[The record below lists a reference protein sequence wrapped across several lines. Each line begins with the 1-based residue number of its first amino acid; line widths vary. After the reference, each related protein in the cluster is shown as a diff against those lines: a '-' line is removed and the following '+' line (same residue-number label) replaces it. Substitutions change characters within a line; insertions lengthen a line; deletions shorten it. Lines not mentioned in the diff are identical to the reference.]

1 MLMDDD
7 RKKAIGKRIREIR
20 LIDLEMSQ
28 TDFANAV
35 GTTQGV
41 ISRIEKGLTLPTM
54 DVFCN
59 IVNLANKRTSDWII
73 KGK

>member
-28 TDFANAV
+28 TDFAKAV

-54 DVFCN
+54 EVFCN
-59 IVNLANKRTSDWII
+59 IVAVAKKRTSDWII

>member
-1 MLMDDD
+1 MDK
-7 RKKAIGKRIREIR
+7 RRIKAIGKRIREIR

-28 TDFANAV
+28 TEFAKAV
-35 GTTQGV
+35 GTSQGL

-54 DVFCN
+54 GVFCN
-59 IVNLANKRTSDWII
+59 IVNLAKKRTSDWII

>member
-1 MLMDDD
+1 MDDE
-7 RKKAIGKRIREIR
+7 RRRAIGKRIREIR

-28 TDFANAV
+28 IEFAKAV
-35 GTTQGV
+35 GTTQAM

-54 DVFCN
+54 EVFCN
-59 IVNLANKRTSDWII
+59 IVDLAKKRTSDWIL